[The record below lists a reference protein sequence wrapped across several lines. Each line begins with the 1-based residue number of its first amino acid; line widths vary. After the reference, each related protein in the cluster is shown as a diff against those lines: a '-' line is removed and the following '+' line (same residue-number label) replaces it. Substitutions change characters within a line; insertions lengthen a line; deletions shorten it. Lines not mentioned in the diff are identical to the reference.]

1 MEISIEQE
9 EEGKGRTF
17 SGTVLSYISS
27 DSHWE
32 SGGSD
37 RLRPSFLVVA
47 TTEAQIRPL
56 VANLRMGK
64 KATISGDN
72 HTHWDGK
79 LEILKTSKMSVF
91 YQRVSNAATATFV
104 APEIYDSNPG
114 MVDPREINFILY
126 PRSSLVQKIPWDRNR
141 AKAILLLLT
150 KSTEI
155 PDWFLPLIDLAPLF
169 AVYLDSRTR
178 CPLINDPA
186 FFLVLMYSCIRR
198 GIAGTWTKS
207 RYRVDTGE
215 ISSVYGY
222 AHPQMDLA
230 SPLAFKS
237 DHAAFEAILAPVAQW
252 FMQNVDQI

>member
-72 HTHWDGK
+72 HTHRDGK

-114 MVDPREINFILY
+114 MVDPSGIKFILF
-126 PRSSLVQKIPWDRNR
+126 PRRSLVQEIPWNRNR
-141 AKAILLLLT
+141 AKAILLSLT
-150 KSTEI
+150 KRTEI
-155 PDWFLPLIDLAPLF
+155 PEWFLPLIDLAPLF

-186 FFLVLMYSCIRR
+186 FFLVLMYSCIQ
-198 GIAGTWTKS
+198 GGLAGTWAKS
-207 RYRVDTGE
+207 RYRVKNGE

-222 AHPQMDLA
+222 AHPQMDL
-230 SPLAFKS
+230 SPPLAFKS
-237 DHAAFEAILAPVAQW
+237 DHAAFEAVLAPIAQW